1 MNTAPSVG
9 EESAVP
15 DVESNVE
22 NEVEINRRH
31 ENEQRYIQRDDAV
44 YLRVTLSF
52 FAVGL
57 ATFAL
62 LYFVQPILPILSEEF
77 NVSPAS
83 SSLALSLSTGMLS
96 LGLLITGPLSDALG
110 RKNVMVISLTTAAI
124 FTLLSTV
131 VTSWNGLLVVRALIG
146 LSLSG
151 VAAVAMTYLSEEI
164 HPSYVALSI
173 GLYVSGNSLG
183 GMSGRLITG
192 VIADHFP
199 WRFAVIL
206 LGSFA
211 LIAAIAFWK
220 MLPSSKNFRSSS
232 LKPNTLFINLK
243 LHFRDQGLPLL
254 FAEAFLLMGCF
265 VAMFN
270 YIGYRLLEAP
280 YHFNQTIIGLLSVI
294 YLTGT
299 YSATKAG
306 VLTNKYGRGKVLLVA
321 ISMMLIGGFI
331 TICSSIWAVMFGM
344 MVLTTGFFAAH
355 SVASGWVGWRAK
367 RAKAQASSLYLFCY
381 YAGSSVAGTLGGVF
395 WLHFQWNGVA
405 IFMSLLTIIALYL
418 GLKLNKLEK

>member
-1 MNTAPSVG
+1 MNQGYKSK
-9 EESAVP
+9 
-15 DVESNVE
+15 
-22 NEVEINRRH
+22 
-31 ENEQRYIQRDDAV
+31 QLYIQREDAV

-52 FAVGL
+52 FTVGL

-62 LYFVQPILPILSEEF
+62 LYFVQPILPILSDEF
-77 NVSPAS
+77 NISPAN

-110 RKNVMVISLTTAAI
+110 RKYVMVISLIAAAI
-124 FTLLSTV
+124 FTLLSSV
-131 VTSWNGLLVVRALIG
+131 ATSWHGILVMRALVG

-173 GLYVSGNSLG
+173 GLYISGNSIG

-192 VIADHFP
+192 VIADHHS
-199 WRFAVIL
+199 WRIAVIL
-206 LGSFA
+206 LGVFA
-211 LIAAIAFWK
+211 LVSAIVFWK
-220 MLPSSKNFRSSS
+220 MLPESRHFKSSS
-232 LKPNTLFINLK
+232 LKPKSLLINLK

-254 FAEAFLLMGCF
+254 FAEAFLIMGSF
-265 VAMFN
+265 VTMFN
-270 YIGYRLLEAP
+270 YIGYRLLETP
-280 YHFNQTIIGLLSVI
+280 YHLSQTIVGLLSIV

-306 VLTNKYGRGKVLLVA
+306 GLTSKYGRGKVLLAA
-321 ISMMLIGGFI
+321 ISMMLIGCII
-331 TICSSIWAVMFGM
+331 TLFSPIWAVMLGVM
-344 MVLTTGFFAAH
+344 ILTTGFFAAH
-355 SVASGWVGWRAK
+355 AVASGWVGQRAK

-381 YAGSSVAGTLGGVF
+381 YSGSSIAGTLGGVF
-395 WLHFQWNGVA
+395 WLHFAWNGVA
-405 IFMSLLTIIALYL
+405 IFISLLTMMAFYL